1 MTHRLFEEKHHA
13 SIYQK
18 YRLTP
23 PDNVKE
29 IILQYLDKKVGQ
41 MFIHAFIKLGA
52 ASRYHVMCQ
61 TAFLHDHSLVLSV
74 LPDLN
79 HLSTDQ
85 DLHELNQHCRDNSKP
100 CRKSPP
106 HELAVDLGCG
116 TGQNTRLFSP
126 HFQKVVGIDVSENQ
140 LEVARAVPGFTNITY
155 RVGTA
160 EELPFP
166 DGSVDLLTAASAAHW
181 FDHERFLKEAARVLK
196 PRGCMALLGYT
207 SKFTLHYGSCGDRLD
222 NIFSEVLKVLL
233 PYYSSRI
240 SVADSKLQDLYEA
253 IPFPDKERIENI
265 PAKIQISVTGAVG
278 LMESF
283 SMYQTYL
290 KKEPQAAAALLE
302 SARTRESVQPVHLN
316 EPVRTN
322 RFGRRHNGGDF
333 VEISG
338 NRGQKSET
346 KLDRKGSYNGP
357 ALGWGSVCCR

>member
-18 YRLTP
+18 YRTTP

-29 IILQYLDKKVGQ
+29 IILQYLDKKKG
-41 MFIHAFIKLGA
+41 
-52 ASRYHVMCQ
+52 
-61 TAFLHDHSLVLSV
+61 
-74 LPDLN
+74 
-79 HLSTDQ
+79 
-85 DLHELNQHCRDNSKP
+85 
-100 CRKSPP
+100 PP

-160 EELPFP
+160 ENLPFP

-196 PRGCMALLGYT
+196 PHGCMALLGYT
-207 SKFTLHYGSCGDRLD
+207 AQFRLHYGSCGDRLD

-240 SVADSKLQDLYEA
+240 AVADSKLQDLYEA
-253 IPFPDKERIENI
+253 IPFPDKERIESI
-265 PAKIQISVTGAVG
+265 PAKIQVSVTGAVG
-278 LMESF
+278 LLESF

-302 SARTRESVQPVHLN
+302 STR
-316 EPVRTN
+316 R
-322 RFGRRHNGGDF
+322 RFLEEMGVSSPD
-333 VEISG
+333 
-338 NRGQKSET
+338 T
-346 KLDRKGSYNGP
+346 KLHISMPYFVVLACKP
-357 ALGWGSVCCR
+357 